1 MQATKAY
8 EGLEVQSHSFVTSA
22 LNGANDQLYASPAL
36 SARRV
41 PQQPFKRR
49 LANRTT
55 SLAFLGIE
63 TRILHLPA
71 RRLVTVP
78 TAWSINDIYVLKIRC
93 EKFGLCSIYL
103 GSSSSTAFNYLH
115 IGATYLTQDKCVLCS
130 DGFPAQV
137 FNYINYKRNCE
148 LKYSPI
154 VSLWSGRTYA
164 WLRLSI
170 VPSRFLVA
178 LTSFKRFTFEKTPR
192 CVSHPNNHP
201 PCTLALSGLA
211 SLTALL

>member
-1 MQATKAY
+1 MRGEVIFCPFGSQKTIPPSSSPQPIYSTDYTKFKEYLCTAN
-8 EGLEVQSHSFVTSA
+8 SAWKRWTSQN
-22 LNGANDQLYASPAL
+22 LH
-36 SARRV
+36 RR
-41 PQQPFKRR
+41 
-49 LANRTT
+49 
-55 SLAFLGIE
+55 
-63 TRILHLPA
+63 
-71 RRLVTVP
+71 
-78 TAWSINDIYVLKIRC
+78 
-93 EKFGLCSIYL
+93 YL
-103 GSSSSTAFNYLH
+103 DTSSSTAFNYLH

-154 VSLWSGRTYA
+154 VSLWSVRTYA

-201 PCTLALSGLA
+201 LCTLALSGLA